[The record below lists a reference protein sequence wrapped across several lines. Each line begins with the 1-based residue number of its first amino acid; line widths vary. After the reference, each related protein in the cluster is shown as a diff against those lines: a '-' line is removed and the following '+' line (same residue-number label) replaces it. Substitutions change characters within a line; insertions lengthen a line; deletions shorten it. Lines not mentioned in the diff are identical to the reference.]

1 MSNDHVVGFVG
12 GVACT
17 AAAFYWYTQNREKV
31 QEFLAAQERAMAA
44 ARQQPA
50 PAAADPGKKPTLQ
63 ELLAQKE
70 RLEDLIAEF
79 AAANGTPA

>member
-44 ARQQPA
+44 ARASA
-50 PAAADPGKKPTLQ
+50 PVAEPSKKLSLQ
-63 ELLAQKE
+63 ELMAQKE
-70 RLEDLIAEF
+70 RLDDLIAEYT
-79 AAANGTPA
+79 AANGAPT